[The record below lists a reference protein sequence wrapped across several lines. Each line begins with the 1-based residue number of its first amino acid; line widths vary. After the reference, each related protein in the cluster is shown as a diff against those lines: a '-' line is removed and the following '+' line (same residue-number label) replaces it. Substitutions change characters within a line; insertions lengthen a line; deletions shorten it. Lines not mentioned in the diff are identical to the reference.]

1 MNQDINVFDV
11 QMIAQK
17 THWECGYQ
25 VLKETEILMNN
36 DCIIDRLETFD
47 YTELMVDFI

>member
-11 QMIAQK
+11 QMITQK
-17 THWECGYQ
+17 THWECEYR